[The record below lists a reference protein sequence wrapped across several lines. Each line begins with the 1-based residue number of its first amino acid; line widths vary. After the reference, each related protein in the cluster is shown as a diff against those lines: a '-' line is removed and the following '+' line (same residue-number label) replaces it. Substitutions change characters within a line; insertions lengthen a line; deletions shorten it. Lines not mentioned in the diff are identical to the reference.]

1 MRWMCTQDNWKS
13 ERSSI
18 AAYCHHRPSHL
29 FAAAPESMHGGWNLE
44 WMQPVKLLEDYQLFI
59 YVFRFVPV
67 APFTD
72 DLHDRQSQKQYK
84 VNAYLFIHLPLFVC
98 PPAPPPPSSLLSHSG
113 VQLQFLPCLPGA
125 HGVCWGAE
133 LPAAASRRR
142 QQLDLARRP
151 RSENSAHADGQTA
164 AAAWHGRDPGIWTR
178 SLSGVERWRDA
189 SNFQMCF
196 KWERL
201 IIKGKWRVWCLEAA
215 QTWVGSVLC
224 FESFCSNQR
233 DRGDPWCISM
243 VHAVSAVTG
252 SLIVLSC
259 S

>member
-29 FAAAPESMHGGWNLE
+29 FAAAPESVHGGWNLE

-67 APFTD
+67 AQFTD

-84 VNAYLFIHLPLFVC
+84 VSAYLFIHLPLFVC
-98 PPAPPPPSSLLSHSG
+98 PPPTPPSSLLSHSG

-178 SLSGVERWRDA
+178 SLSGVERWRGA

-196 KWERL
+196 KWEKL
-201 IIKGKWRVWCLEAA
+201 IIKGKWRVWCLQAA
-215 QTWVGSVLC
+215 QTWVGSV
-224 FESFCSNQR
+224 SVSNPSVLIR
-233 DRGDPWCISM
+233 ETGGTLDAS
-243 VHAVSAVTG
+243 ATVSAVTG